1 MALKKKKVGCEIN
14 SDLCFLFHKTFKQN
28 GRKRRGGGRECTLD
42 KVQSQNDVVICGDSE
57 KITLIQKSPETTT
70 KVPLENIPSV

>member
-1 MALKKKKVGCEIN
+1 MVGKEEEVEGN
-14 SDLCFLFHKTFKQN
+14 VH
-28 GRKRRGGGRECTLD
+28 TLD

-70 KVPLENIPSV
+70 KVHHENIPPV